1 MESVSSAEQQFLKK
15 LIDIIDAN
23 LHNEQFGVNELAEE
37 LGMSRATLHRKV
49 KSLIK
54 KSVTE
59 FIRETRLKRANELL
73 HQKVGTVSEI
83 AYKVGFGSV
92 TYFTK
97 CFHDYYGYPPGET
110 SNRNPEV
117 NETGNDK
124 TKKPANSKKRDI
136 TIVISVFVIIILAVV
151 LIVLLKPFPEQQ
163 KVLKKTIAVLPFR
176 NDSPDSTNAHIN
188 GLMESILTD
197 LSNIE
202 GLDVRSRT
210 SVENYRGSNK
220 SLKEIAR
227 ELKVSYIIEGSGQKF
242 GNEILIKIQ
251 LLEAK
256 TDRHLLSKEYR
267 KEINEVKDFIE
278 LQSEIAYDIVSKIES
293 RISPKEKE
301 KIEELPTK
309 NLQAYNCYL
318 RGNEYLRLDN
328 SLIAV
333 QNLDESNLTRLKA
346 KKQFEHALALDS
358 TFAEPYILLGNMYI
372 HQLALFTFDVELAD
386 AYLDSGLVMAEKA
399 LLLTEKKTGEINER
413 SLWPN
418 NLKAYY
424 FLKKGMTDKSREYFN
439 KVDDFQN
446 KKDLDYTI
454 YHNRAVRFGYFEDY
468 YEGLKN
474 MLMYMELK
482 PEDINTP
489 SYILAGLRETFK
501 ITGYPHLSEKYTD
514 EALQTN
520 NDSIAYLCNLS
531 EIQKSQ
537 GDFVSSESLLL
548 NAYKVDSANIWSL
561 FYLMENYVFQKNY
574 KKAFYYLQ
582 KWEKVKK
589 ESLEYAPFNHI
600 IGFVWLQN
608 EHQKEAKSILTQT
621 ENYWLK
627 QIELKTLD
635 AQLFYAHLSLAAIYS
650 SLNKK
655 EKALEYLLMIKKRKT
670 ISLAWI
676 IMLKESPIFDNIRLD
691 PEFANI
697 LTDFGAK
704 YQKEHERIKKL
715 LIGKGLE
722 PA

>member
-1 MESVSSAEQQFLKK
+1 MSGVNDTENQFIKRATE
-15 LIDIIDAN
+15 IIEAN
-23 LHNEQFGVNELAEE
+23 LHNEQFGVSELAREM
-37 LGMSRATLHRKV
+37 GMSRTTLHRKIILTT
-49 KSLIK
+49 KT
-54 KSVTE
+54 SVSQ
-59 FIRETRLKRANELL
+59 FICQVRLKKALELL
-73 HQKVGTVSEI
+73 KQNSGTISEI
-83 AYKVGFGSV
+83 AYDCGFHSA

-110 SNRNPEV
+110 SNRNVEV
-117 NETGNDK
+117 NDTENYK
-124 TKKPANSKKRDI
+124 TKNQANSKKWNI
-136 TIVISVFVIIILAVV
+136 NIIISVFVIIVLAIV
-151 LIVLLKPFPEQQ
+151 LIIVLKPFPEQQ
-163 KVLKKTIAVLPFR
+163 KDLKKTIAVLPFR

-188 GLMESILTD
+188 GLMESILTN

-227 ELKVSYIIEGSGQKF
+227 ELKVSYIVEGSGQKF

-267 KEINEVKDFIE
+267 KEINEVKDFID

-293 RISPKEKE
+293 KITPKEKE

-318 RGNEYLRLDN
+318 RGIEYLRLDN

-346 KKQFEHALALDS
+346 KKQFEHAIVLDS
-358 TFAEPYILLGNMYI
+358 TFAEPYMLLGNMYI

-399 LLLTEKKTGEINER
+399 LLLTEKKPGEINER

-424 FLKKGMTDKSREYFN
+424 FLKKGMTDKSLEYFD

-446 KKDLDYTI
+446 KKDLDYNI
-454 YHNRAVRFGYFEDY
+454 YHNRAVRFGYFEDFC
-468 YEGLKN
+468 EGLKN

-501 ITGYPHLSEKYTD
+501 ITGYPHLSEKYAD
-514 EALQTN
+514 EALKTN
-520 NDSIAYLCNLS
+520 NDSIAYLCNLG

-537 GDFVSSESLLL
+537 RDFVTSESLLL
-548 NAYKVDSANIWSL
+548 KAYKIDSLNMWCH

-589 ESLEYAPFNHI
+589 ESEEYAPFNHI
-600 IGFVWLQN
+600 IAFVWLQN
-608 EHQKEAKSILTQT
+608 GHQKKAKSILTQT

-635 AQLFYAHLSLAAIYS
+635 AQLFYAHLSLAAIFS
-650 SLNKK
+650 SLNEK
-655 EKALEYLLMIKKRKT
+655 EKALEYLSMIKKRRT
-670 ISLAWI
+670 ISLTWI
-676 IMLKESPIFDNIRLD
+676 IMLKESPIFDNIRRD

-697 LTDFGAK
+697 LIDIETK
-704 YQKEHERIKKL
+704 YLEEHEKIKKL
-715 LIGKGLE
+715 LISKGLE
-722 PA
+722 PS